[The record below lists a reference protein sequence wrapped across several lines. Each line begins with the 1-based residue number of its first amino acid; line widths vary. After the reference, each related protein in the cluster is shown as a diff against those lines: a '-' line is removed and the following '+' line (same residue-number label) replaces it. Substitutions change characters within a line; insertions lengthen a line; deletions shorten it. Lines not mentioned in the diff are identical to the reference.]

1 MGPAC
6 KIVINNGVAAMA
18 LATNE
23 ILKLQIEDDIIE
35 AFDDAT
41 VNNMTVLDR
50 AWMAAKHLLQV
61 GDEQTA
67 VLVAEFASAVA
78 VRDAVLAEAWAEKLN
93 PSKDEE

>member
-6 KIVINNGVAAMA
+6 KIVINNGLAAMA
-18 LATNE
+18 EATNE
-23 ILKLQIEDDIIE
+23 ILMLQIEGDIDE
-35 AFDDAT
+35 AFDEPT
-41 VNNMTVLDR
+41 INNMTVLDR

-67 VLVAEFASAVA
+67 ALVAEFASAVA

-93 PSKDEE
+93 PSKDE